1 MEAKGGV
8 TRKVKKNNDVVL
20 DMIGICK
27 AFPGVQAL
35 DHVDFQVRRGKVH
48 TLVGENGAG
57 KSTLIKILSGACKKD
72 EGKIFLNGRE
82 IEINAPTDSNALGI
96 RTVYQELNLLPHLS
110 IAENIF
116 MENLPKRRFI
126 RFIDRKTMYEKSSK
140 ILAEFGLEMH
150 PRTWIQ
156 KLSVAERQMIE
167 IARAMMFDASIII
180 FDEPTSSLTMEETK
194 KLFEM
199 IDRVKKKGVSIIYI
213 SHRLPEVME
222 VGDHCTVLR
231 DGKYAGTLDVKSCS
245 SDDLIELMLGK
256 KLIEKFG
263 VKVEKSIK
271 GELLKVENLTT
282 KGVFKDISFSLKEG
296 EILGF
301 AGLVGSGRTEVVKA
315 IAGADH
321 YDSGRIYVGGREV
334 NIYSPND
341 AINEGI
347 CLLPEDRKNEG
358 LCPRLSV
365 KANMSLPSLPSLT
378 KYGFIK
384 KKKEK
389 QIIENLVQ
397 KLDIK
402 TPSINR
408 WVQFLSGGNQQKTV
422 VAKWL
427 MMDAKIYIFDEPT
440 RGIDVGAKTEV
451 YNLIRMLAKNNK
463 GVIVISTEIPEI
475 LAISDNII
483 VMCGGELTARLAN
496 SKATRETILY
506 HATGHKDEESNDD
519 S

>member
-1 MEAKGGV
+1 
-8 TRKVKKNNDVVL
+8 
-20 DMIGICK
+20 
-27 AFPGVQAL
+27 
-35 DHVDFQVRRGKVH
+35 
-48 TLVGENGAG
+48 
-57 KSTLIKILSGACKKD
+57 
-72 EGKIFLNGRE
+72 
-82 IEINAPTDSNALGI
+82 
-96 RTVYQELNLLPHLS
+96 
-110 IAENIF
+110 
-116 MENLPKRRFI
+116 
-126 RFIDRKTMYEKSSK
+126 
-140 ILAEFGLEMH
+140 
-150 PRTWIQ
+150 
-156 KLSVAERQMIE
+156 
-167 IARAMMFDASIII
+167 
-180 FDEPTSSLTMEETK
+180 
-194 KLFEM
+194 
-199 IDRVKKKGVSIIYI
+199 
-213 SHRLPEVME
+213 
-222 VGDHCTVLR
+222 
-231 DGKYAGTLDVKSCS
+231 
-245 SDDLIELMLGK
+245 
-256 KLIEKFG
+256 
-263 VKVEKSIK
+263 
-271 GELLKVENLTT
+271 
-282 KGVFKDISFSLKEG
+282 
-296 EILGF
+296 
-301 AGLVGSGRTEVVKA
+301 
-315 IAGADH
+315 
-321 YDSGRIYVGGREV
+321 
-334 NIYSPND
+334 
-341 AINEGI
+341 
-347 CLLPEDRKNEG
+347 
-358 LCPRLSV
+358 
-365 KANMSLPSLPSLT
+365 MSLPSLPSLT